1 MLSLSINIITS
12 YYFINFTN
20 LGVVGLAISSSVGNL
35 IQLFGLLIMF
45 IKIVDGFN
53 WLLMFT
59 KFYKILISSIFMGI
73 ITWLSIKF
81 LDLFILDTTHV
92 IPVLTLTLISSFI
105 GLITY
110 IFSVNFLKL
119 EEVKD
124 YQKYYL
130 KFKDFIFHK

>member
-1 MLSLSINIITS
+1 LSINIITS
-12 YYFINFTN
+12 YYFVNFTN
-20 LGVVGLAISSSVGNL
+20 LGVVGLAISASIGNL

-45 IKIVDGFN
+45 IRIVDGFN
-53 WLLMFT
+53 WSIMFG

-73 ITWLSIKF
+73 ISWLSIKF

-92 IPVLTLTLISSFI
+92 LPVLTLTLISSFI

-119 EEVKD
+119 EEAKD
-124 YQKYYL
+124 YKKYYL
-130 KFKDFIFHK
+130 KFRDFIFHK